1 MLACHGMSLLSRP
14 GAMTGPTYTLQ
25 QPTAFSLHTYILQ
38 EVFNNPELI
47 GSLSAYAYARN
58 AEIDDLEHQK
68 LVARRA
74 AQSPALSK
82 SGESRASILFLRI
95 FAAADY
101 YTLDKSLM
109 ENVPPVLV
117 DIILDPYLL
126 NVFPQS
132 LLPTAGYILLVT
144 VASWYVSGYVWQI
157 MLKLVGSSNDVE
169 LKRDDPSKIKTS

>member
-1 MLACHGMSLLSRP
+1 
-14 GAMTGPTYTLQ
+14 LQ
-25 QPTAFSLHTYILQ
+25 QPTAFSLYTYTLQ

-47 GSLSAYAYARN
+47 GSLSAYAYARS
-58 AEIDDLEHQK
+58 AEIDDQERQN

-74 AQSPALSK
+74 PQSPALGT
-82 SGESRASILFLRI
+82 SGESRVSLLFLRI

-126 NVFPQS
+126 NVFPKS
-132 LLPTAGYILLVT
+132 LLPTAAYILV
-144 VASWYVSGYVWQI
+144 VAIASWFISGHVWQI
-157 MLKLVGSSNDVE
+157 MLKLVASSDEVE
-169 LKRDDPSKIKTS
+169 LERDDPSKQKTS